1 MSGKINNMDKDNFG
15 KKMSEI
21 LVDIETGIWERD
33 YMELGPT
40 GYTMDGFRSGIKIFM
55 STLMDKMWNLQEK
68 SKLTM
73 EERNKLAL
81 NAGKDIRKLV
91 LKYTGI
97 DSHDLYKDAMDKE
110 KK

>member
-1 MSGKINNMDKDNFG
+1 MKDEYGVNI
-15 KKMSEI
+15 SE
-21 LVDIETGIWERD
+21 LLSEVENGMWERD
-33 YMELGPT
+33 FMELGSV
-40 GYTMDGFRSGIKIFM
+40 GYTEKGFRAGIKIFM
-55 STLMDKMWNLQEK
+55 SVLMDKMWDLQER

-81 NAGKDIRKLV
+81 SAGKDIRKLV

-97 DSHDLYKDAMDKE
+97 DTHDLYKDEMDKE